1 MDVLLYW
8 RSQYGA
14 VLRTIQCLQVT
25 GHQTP
30 WDSGEM
36 KLGLS
41 GRNMELKTKRKMKNY
56 EHLKYK

>member
-14 VLRTIQCLQVT
+14 VLRTIQCLQIT

-30 WDSGEM
+30 WDSGGNEAGTLWE
-36 KLGLS
+36 KHGIK
-41 GRNMELKTKRKMKNY
+41 NKTQDEEL
-56 EHLKYK
+56 